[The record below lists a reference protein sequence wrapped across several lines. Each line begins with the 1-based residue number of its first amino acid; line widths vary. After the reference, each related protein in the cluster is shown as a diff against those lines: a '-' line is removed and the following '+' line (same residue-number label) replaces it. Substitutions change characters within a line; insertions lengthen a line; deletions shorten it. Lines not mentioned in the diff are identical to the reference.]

1 MINSAALQS
10 FVDDELN
17 RAPML
22 AQKVIDDT
30 LMVLSNMPMSASPA
44 ERFQAV
50 DLAMTLRPQRQRV
63 ATTYVDSLR
72 HHVKRQMS
80 GDPAPWAEA
89 APLTGGRF
97 GAASLQLVDETKVS
111 SDVLIS
117 QCITQIKSIA
127 EFELRELTTF
137 TSALLGDMQVTTDHN
152 PFKAEVQARAF
163 WAAAQVL
170 PEAGGLRT
178 VFMKYGSAPFA
189 QELRRSYASAC
200 SRLEDAGIQPAAY
213 GTVVVPSGTKI
224 PGKASGW
231 TDNDAQLRAVSQ
243 SAGTRA
249 GAGGAGAGFMPANTA
264 PADLPADPEYLGL
277 LSRLFD
283 IILSDR
289 RLAADVKA
297 VLSRL
302 QAPATRLARSDH
314 SLLDTHDHA
323 MWLLLD
329 RIAWQDEVLPAAPHP
344 ARLAVMQMVGSLA
357 AQLSNT
363 AAQNTGLYEWA
374 LDNLMASERQRF
386 DQRRQRLAPLISELE
401 ALALRSTQPSQL
413 AGAPMSALDTGQMD
427 TVPSQLLDLP
437 STSDSKT
444 LDKRWIT
451 ALRPGHVAR
460 MYMAGQWVHAQ
471 LVWVDTQQEVFLWA
485 DCRSDAAWPIKR
497 SALTLLQTEA
507 LAAAHE
513 PRSLV
518 RAAARL
524 VASQITRSR

>member
-1 MINSAALQS
+1 MTTNAALQS

-63 ATTYVDSLR
+63 ATAYVDSLR
-72 HHVKRQMS
+72 HHVKRQMA
-80 GDPAPWAEA
+80 GDPAPWQEA

-97 GAASLQLVDETKVS
+97 GANSLQLVDEGKVS

-137 TSALLGDMQVTTDHN
+137 MSALAGDMQVSADRN
-152 PFKAEVQARAF
+152 PFKAEVQARAM
-163 WAAAQVL
+163 WAAAQCL

-189 QELRRSYASAC
+189 QELRRAFASAC
-200 SRLEDAGIQPAAY
+200 GRLEDAGIQPAAY
-213 GTVVVPSGTKI
+213 GTVVVPTGAKI
-224 PGKASGW
+224 PGKSTGW
-231 TDNDAQLRAVSQ
+231 TDNDAALRAMSQ
-243 SAGTRA
+243 TAGLGTLAGTPQVNT
-249 GAGGAGAGFMPANTA
+249 GPAELA
-264 PADLPADPEYLGL
+264 VDPEYIGL
-277 LSRLFD
+277 LNRLFD

-289 RLAADVKA
+289 KLAPDLKP
-297 VLSRL
+297 VLARI
-302 QAPATRLARSDH
+302 QPAATRLARSDY

-323 MWLLLD
+323 LWLLLD
-329 RIAWQDEVLPAAPHP
+329 RIAWQEEVLPAAPHSS
-344 ARLAVMQMVGSLA
+344 RMAVMQTLTA
-357 AQLSNT
+357 LSNQLIT
-363 AAQNTGLYEWA
+363 SPGQNAALYQWA

-386 DQRRQRLAPLISELE
+386 DQRRQRLVGVISELE
-401 ALALRSTQPSQL
+401 ALALKSTQAAEL
-413 AGAPMSALDTGQMD
+413 ATSPVSALDTGHMD

-437 STSDSKT
+437 STNQSAE
-444 LDKRWIT
+444 LGARWIT
-451 ALRPGHVAR
+451 SLRAGQVAR
-460 MYMAGQWVHAQ
+460 MYLSGQWVHAQ
-471 LVWVDTQQEVFLWA
+471 LIWVDPKQEVFLWA
-485 DCRSDAAWPIKR
+485 DCRSEAAWPIKR
-497 SALTLLQTEA
+497 RALSLLQKES

-524 VASQITRSR
+524 VTNQITRAR

>member
-1 MINSAALQS
+1 MTISAALQS

-63 ATTYVDSLR
+63 ASTYVDSLR
-72 HHVKRQMS
+72 HHVKRQLA
-80 GDPAPWAEA
+80 GDPAPWQEA

-97 GAASLQLVDETKVS
+97 GLNSLQLVDESKVS

-117 QCITQIKSIA
+117 QCVTQIKSIA

-137 TSALLGDMQVTTDHN
+137 MSALAGDMQVTADHN
-152 PFKAEVQARAF
+152 PFKAEVQARAL
-163 WAAAQVL
+163 WAAAQCL

-200 SRLEDAGIQPAAY
+200 GRLEDAGIQPAVY
-213 GTVVVPSGTKI
+213 GTMVVPSGAKI
-224 PGKASGW
+224 PGKSTGW
-231 TDNDAQLRAVSQ
+231 TDNDAALRAVSQ
-243 SAGTRA
+243 S
-249 GAGGAGAGFMPANTA
+249 GGLGSIPVPSPVNTA
-264 PADLPADPEYLGL
+264 PAELSADPEYLGL
-277 LSRLFD
+277 LNRLFD

-297 VLSRL
+297 LLARL
-302 QAPATRLARSDH
+302 QPAAVRLGRSDH

-323 MWLLLD
+323 LWLLLD
-329 RIAWQDEVLPAAPHP
+329 RIAWQDEVLPAAPNP
-344 ARLAVMQMVGSLA
+344 GRQTVMQAVSSLVNQINASSGQNA
-357 AQLSNT
+357 A
-363 AAQNTGLYEWA
+363 LYQWA
-374 LDNLMASERQRF
+374 LDNLLASERQRF
-386 DQRRQRLAPLISELE
+386 DQRRQRLVQVIAELE
-401 ALALRSTQPSQL
+401 ALALKSTQAAQL
-413 AGAPMSALDTGQMD
+413 STAPVTALDTGQMD

-437 STSDSKT
+437 STNDNRS
-444 LDKRWIT
+444 LDGRWI
-451 ALRPGHVAR
+451 ASLRPGHVGR
-460 MYMAGQWVHAQ
+460 LYLTGQWVHAQ
-471 LVWVDTQQEVFLWA
+471 LVWVDPRQDVFLWA
-485 DCRSDAAWPIKR
+485 DCRSDTAWPIKR
-497 SALTLLQTEA
+497 RALSLLQTEA

-524 VASQITRSR
+524 VANQISRAR